1 MGIGMVMIFVF
12 YVFSHGVSLMWTHA
26 YSFLQSDHP
35 RPKSDFEM
43 DKFGIVG
50 VVYIF
55 ICIFGII
62 GNGMIVISLAF
73 FLKISSMTEGEHG
86 FNLTPKLTELSIN
99 L

>member
-1 MGIGMVMIFVF
+1 MRLLPVN
-12 YVFSHGVSLMWTHA
+12 YL
-26 YSFLQSDHP
+26 
-35 RPKSDFEM
+35 PKELEM

-73 FLKISSMTEGEHG
+73 FLKISSMTEGI
-86 FNLTPKLTELSIN
+86 L
-99 L
+99 